1 MMSLLLAKGGGHMKK
16 KASIVFNV
24 IKVTILFI
32 TCTILFYFAIQWI
45 HSEYEN
51 MHRYDRPEGSM
62 LKVDTHQKDG
72 AFNQLVRFY
81 QNGE

>member
-1 MMSLLLAKGGGHMKK
+1 MKK
-16 KASIVFNV
+16 RAVIFLNV
-24 IKVTILFI
+24 LKVAILFI

-45 HSEYEN
+45 HSEYED

-62 LKVDTHQKDG
+62 LKVDKDHSHG
-72 AFNQLVRFY
+72 TLNQLVRFY

>member
-1 MMSLLLAKGGGHMKK
+1 MKK
-16 KASIVFNV
+16 RAVIFLNV
-24 IKVTILFI
+24 LKVAILFI

-45 HSEYEN
+45 HSEYED

-62 LKVDTHQKDG
+62 LKVDKNHHHGT
-72 AFNQLVRFY
+72 FNQLVRFY

>member
-1 MMSLLLAKGGGHMKK
+1 MKK
-16 KASIVFNV
+16 RAMIILNIV
-24 IKVTILFI
+24 KVAILFI

-45 HSEYEN
+45 HSEYED

-62 LKVDTHQKDG
+62 LKVDKNKD
-72 AFNQLVRFY
+72 NSLKQLVRFY

>member
-1 MMSLLLAKGGGHMKK
+1 LSKGGGHMKK
-16 KASIVFNV
+16 RALIILNIV
-24 IKVTILFI
+24 KVAILFI

-45 HSEYEN
+45 HSEYED

-62 LKVDTHQKDG
+62 LKVDKNKD
-72 AFNQLVRFY
+72 NSLKQLVRFY

>member
-1 MMSLLLAKGGGHMKK
+1 MKK
-16 KASIVFNV
+16 RAVIFLNV
-24 IKVTILFI
+24 LKVAILFI

-45 HSEYEN
+45 HLEYED

-62 LKVDTHQKDG
+62 LKVDKEHNHGTL
-72 AFNQLVRFY
+72 NQLVRFY